1 MANWIFLFATHLS
14 PMAYPAY
21 CFGWYFSEGDMRIKA
36 MKVIQIVLLI
46 LVVLNRIEGCMWRMY
61 LSGVIQV
68 AVMFPLADRIWM
80 SYQSNT
86 SCVLLVRLLNLLLV
100 LVQTI
105 KWPTPLSDVQWSTTW
120 VNKNKNSKRL
130 SLSLLFGGR
139 ERLDWQLVK
148 KGLAKEL

>member
-1 MANWIFLFATHLS
+1 MSLWV
-14 PMAYPAY
+14 YPAY
-21 CFGWYFSEGDMRIKA
+21 CVRWYFSEREVCTCRSSTFFYWIWKIKLEGIA
-36 MKVIQIVLLI
+36 
-46 LVVLNRIEGCMWRMY
+46 NWPYDRIEGCMWRMY
-61 LSGVIQV
+61 LSVIQV

-86 SCVLLVRLLNLLLV
+86 SCVQLVRLLNLLLV